1 MRVRAAGALQFT
13 MDTNIA
19 VKGYFDSLILKY

>member
-19 VKGYFDSLILKY
+19 AKGYFDYLLLI